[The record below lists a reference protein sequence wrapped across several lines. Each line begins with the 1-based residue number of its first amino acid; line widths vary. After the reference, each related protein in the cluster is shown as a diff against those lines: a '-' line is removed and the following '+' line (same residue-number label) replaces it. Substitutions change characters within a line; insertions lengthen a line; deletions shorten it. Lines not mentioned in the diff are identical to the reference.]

1 MYAAPPGPPTQQPL
15 QRRDDPFAPP
25 GEQTAAPALAGGV
38 AAELRRTAWQLAGTL
53 LLVQALGLLVV
64 GIVNF
69 GESHGR
75 AYVAGAVAI
84 GIVVATCF
92 FLGSRRGAEPQGDD
106 HLPIG
111 PLREL
116 QAIAFSVVGIVL
128 LGQHLPTLAGEVLGS
143 LDRHEGDLAP
153 TPLGTSLAAPLIGCG
168 IGLWLLL
175 GSRGLAT
182 SWARLRGYGR

>member
-1 MYAAPPGPPTQQPL
+1 MSAAPPGPPTQQP
-15 QRRDDPFAPP
+15 QQGHEDPFAPP
-25 GEQTAAPALAGGV
+25 GEPAPAPAIAGSV

-64 GIVNF
+64 GIPDI
-69 GESHGR
+69 GETLGR
-75 AYVAGAVAI
+75 TYVTGAIAV

-92 FLGSRRGAEPQGDD
+92 FLGSRRGAAPHGDD

-128 LGQHLPTLAGEVLGS
+128 LGQHLPTLAGELLGS
-143 LDRHEGDLAP
+143 LAAHDGDIAA
-153 TPLGTSLAAPLIGCG
+153 TPPGLSLAAPLIGCG

-182 SWARLRGYGR
+182 LWARLRGYGR